1 MNPLLSA
8 HKRPHLVVFPHLCT
22 VLCHWVKENSQCILL
37 EPQRLRDKID
47 KLVAQFLALSEVS
60 QESLF
65 KARDILLI
73 VPLERDKSER
83 DAVI

>member
-1 MNPLLSA
+1 MNPLMSA
-8 HKRPHLVVFPHLCT
+8 HKRPRLVVHTHLCT
-22 VLCHWVKENSQCILL
+22 VLCHWVKEDSQCILF

-47 KLVAQFLALSEVS
+47 ERVAQFLALSEVS

-65 KARDILLI
+65 KAGDIPLI
-73 VPLERDKSER
+73 MPLKRDKSER

>member
-1 MNPLLSA
+1 MNPLMSA
-8 HKRPHLVVFPHLCT
+8 HKRPHLVVHTHLCT
-22 VLCHWVKENSQCILL
+22 VLCHWVKEDSQCILL

-47 KLVAQFLALSEVS
+47 ERVAQFLALSEVS

-65 KARDILLI
+65 EARDILLI